1 MIDKV
6 ISAEIPS
13 SSSDPELH
21 AIIKAH
27 MVHGPCGALNRSS
40 PCMKEGKCSKKFPK
54 EFVKFTEQD
63 QDGYP
68 RYQRRLPADVKRVS
82 GTLCQTFREACQRRG
97 LIDDD
102 NHLKMALEEAASC
115 HSPSALRSLFAM
127 ILTACEPANPLSL
140 WLLHRD
146 SMSGDIL
153 NSHRQEL
160 SDNGIQVT
168 DHMYNQCLCQ
178 IQDKVSSWVANNL
191 MCMDCQCQT

>member
-1 MIDKV
+1 MIDKG
-6 ISAEIPS
+6 ISADIPS

-54 EFVKFTEQD
+54 EFVKFTEQG

-68 RYQRRLPADVKRVS
+68 RYQRRSPADVKRVS

-127 ILTACEPANPLSL
+127 IFTACEPANPLSL
-140 WLLHRD
+140 WLLHCD
-146 SMSGDIL
+146 SMTGDIL
-153 NSHRQEL
+153 NSQIGNLL
-160 SDNGIQVT
+160 SNERSTGSNT
-168 DHMYNQCLCQ
+168 
-178 IQDKVSSWVANNL
+178 
-191 MCMDCQCQT
+191 